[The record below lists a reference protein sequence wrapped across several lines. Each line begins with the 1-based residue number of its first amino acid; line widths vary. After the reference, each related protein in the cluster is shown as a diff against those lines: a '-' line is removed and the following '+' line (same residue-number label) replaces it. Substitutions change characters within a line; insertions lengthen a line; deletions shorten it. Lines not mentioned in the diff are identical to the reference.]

1 MNVTRIQMV
10 SSGDN
15 SSFKITLYYKNN
27 LQKLYYILFLT
38 IMVKK
43 SLLGYYKK
51 YLKVNDQE
59 KYALYARSPLLKL
72 LLTEK

>member
-1 MNVTRIQMV
+1 MV

-27 LQKLYYILFLT
+27 LQVLYYIFLLT
-38 IMVKK
+38 VMVKQ

-51 YLKVNDQE
+51 YLKVNDQG
-59 KYALYARSPLLKL
+59 
-72 LLTEK
+72 